1 MLVKYLGLWRRRKKA
16 LDFSLFS
23 IYTRTASTASSIEFL
38 PVLRSRVQELE
49 WNGINLEPYAYE
61 ELLQACA
68 RLSALHEGR
77 RIHSHIARCGFG
89 DRALFLQ
96 NTLLNVYAKCGS
108 VRDAIELLESMELRN
123 AVSWNVV
130 IGGFARS
137 GHRQE
142 ALEIFGKMMLEGVR
156 PGRITFTNALL
167 ACEGEEF
174 LPLGRI
180 IHSSIQE
187 AGITDQEEEEKAVE
201 LGNGLIAMYGR
212 CGDLAAATQVYY
224 GVRQRTIV
232 SWNSIIAA
240 YAQSGHSKEAFQF
253 FQELLANGTKP
264 SSVTFLA
271 ILPACSSSQEVDVFS
286 ALIREAGL
294 ESDVLVSTC
303 LITTYGKA
311 GSLENSRRAFA
322 VSERSNVVTWNAMLT
337 AVSSVGKLL
346 EEQRSVEVG
355 FLAEAESLRLFREM
369 LGEGLRPAR
378 VTFLAVLNSSSPS
391 PRSWEWIHRLA
402 FESGVADVEPD
413 VAAALGTAFVRA
425 HGRRRSS
432 KSFDQDQGLH
442 RQELELSDDVL
453 AWTSA
458 MTSCSQ
464 KGLDRD
470 SLAIFR
476 QMQLQGIHPTSFTLA
491 VALESCAKL
500 GDYEQGSSIHRVMAL
515 QCKSDEFVATAL
527 VNLYSRCGDLAAARA
542 VFDGFQGSTL
552 VLATA
557 LIAGY
562 SRNGDGTAALQAY
575 QLMQLHG
582 DAPNDVTF
590 VTILSAC
597 SHAGLLDEGV
607 GYFQA
612 MAAEHSIEATA
623 QHYGCVV
630 DLLARL
636 GHLEEA
642 EEIIE
647 EMPFLPGSVD
657 WLTLLGGNRNHGDLR
672 QGERAIGE
680 LERGFLA
687 GSSGSKWRL

>member
-16 LDFSLFS
+16 LDSSVS
-23 IYTRTASTASSIEFL
+23 ILSISARSSSTASSIESL

-142 ALEIFGKMMLEGVR
+142 ALEIFWKMMLEGVR

-212 CGDLAAATQVYY
+212 CGDLAAATQVFY

-253 FQELLANGTKP
+253 FKEL
-264 SSVTFLA
+264 
-271 ILPACSSSQEVDVFS
+271 
-286 ALIREAGL
+286 
-294 ESDVLVSTC
+294 
-303 LITTYGKA
+303 
-311 GSLENSRRAFA
+311 
-322 VSERSNVVTWNAMLT
+322 
-337 AVSSVGKLL
+337 
-346 EEQRSVEVG
+346 
-355 FLAEAESLRLFREM
+355 
-369 LGEGLRPAR
+369 
-378 VTFLAVLNSSSPS
+378 
-391 PRSWEWIHRLA
+391 
-402 FESGVADVEPD
+402 
-413 VAAALGTAFVRA
+413 
-425 HGRRRSS
+425 
-432 KSFDQDQGLH
+432 
-442 RQELELSDDVL
+442 LSDDVL

-476 QMQLQGIHPTSFTLA
+476 QMQLQGVHPTSFTLA

-500 GDYEQGSSIHRVMAL
+500 GDYEQGSSIHCVMAL

-527 VNLYSRCGDLAAARA
+527 VNLYSRCGDHAAARA

-672 QGERAIGE
+672 QGERAIDE
-680 LERGFLA
+680 LERGFLDRA

>member
-322 VSERSNVVTWNAMLT
+322 
-337 AVSSVGKLL
+337 
-346 EEQRSVEVG
+346 
-355 FLAEAESLRLFREM
+355 
-369 LGEGLRPAR
+369 
-378 VTFLAVLNSSSPS
+378 
-391 PRSWEWIHRLA
+391 
-402 FESGVADVEPD
+402 
-413 VAAALGTAFVRA
+413 
-425 HGRRRSS
+425 
-432 KSFDQDQGLH
+432 
-442 RQELELSDDVL
+442 ELELSDDVL